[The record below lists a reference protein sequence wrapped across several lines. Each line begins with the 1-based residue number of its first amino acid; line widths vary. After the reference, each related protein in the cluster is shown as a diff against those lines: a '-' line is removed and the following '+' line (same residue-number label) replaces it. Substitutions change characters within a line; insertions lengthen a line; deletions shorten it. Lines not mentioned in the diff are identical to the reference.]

1 MQAMKACALL
11 AALAALLAV
20 AAPATGD
27 GRDDTA
33 WLQARLDSGGG
44 TIFLPSLP
52 NGECYATRG
61 LWVTHDDTAITSD
74 GACITALG
82 PGDVRL
88 TSTDGDP
95 IAADAV
101 FYVNH
106 GDKLLPTPDRVTISG
121 LRIVVPQAAQMV
133 GIGIYGHDVTVRNV
147 TVTGAPIDDLTVGS
161 RANGDGYASHV
172 LVTGCRFDGAMRN
185 VVSASSFIDL
195 RIEGDTISGAAAGAG
210 PSAGI
215 DIEPDTRGGLALDLR
230 ISGDLIS
237 GNAGP
242 GIILSLRSNT
252 GSALNADRFSITG
265 NKILGNGT
273 AGVLVL
279 GGQADGKGRAVF
291 TGNTVI
297 GNHGPGVL
305 GQAMNMTFV
314 TAGNAIG
321 ANDGPAYQ
329 NVRRA
334 NSRP

>member
-1 MQAMKACALL
+1 VVL
-11 AALAALLAV
+11 ALALAPS
-20 AAPATGD
+20 AAGD

-106 GDKLLPTPDRVTISG
+106 GDKLLPTPDHVTISG
-121 LRIVVPQAAQMV
+121 LQIVVPQAAQMF

-147 TVTGAPIDDLTVGS
+147 TVSGMPIDDLTVGS

-172 LVTGCRFDGAMRN
+172 LITGCRFQAAARN
-185 VVSASSFIDL
+185 VLSASSFVDL
-195 RIEGDTISGAAAGAG
+195 RIEGSAIGGAAAGAG

-230 ISGDLIS
+230 VAANVIS

-242 GIILSLRSNT
+242 GIILSLRSNS
-252 GSALNADRFSITG
+252 GSALNADRFAITG

-273 AGVLVL
+273 AGVLVS
-279 GGQADGKGRAVF
+279 GGQADGKGQAVF
-291 TGNTVI
+291 TGNTVR
-297 GNHGPGVL
+297 GNRGPGVL
-305 GQAMNMTFV
+305 GQAMTMTFV
-314 TAGNAIG
+314 TARNAIG

-334 NSRP
+334 NSRH

>member
-1 MQAMKACALL
+1 MRASALL
-11 AALAALLAV
+11 AALAALLAL

-44 TIFLPSLP
+44 AIFLPSLP
-52 NGECYATRG
+52 NGQCYATRG
-61 LWVTHDDTAITSD
+61 LWVTQDHTAITSD
-74 GACITALG
+74 GACITAIG

-106 GDKLLPTPDRVTISG
+106 GDKLLPTPDHVTISG
-121 LRIVVPQAAQMV
+121 LRIVVPQAAQMY

-147 TVTGAPIDDLTVGS
+147 TVTGSPIDDVTVGS

-172 LVTGCRFDGAMRN
+172 VVTGCRFDGAQRN

-195 RIEGDTISGAAAGAG
+195 RIEQNTISGAAPGAG

-230 ISGDLIS
+230 IGGNVIS

-242 GIILSLRSNT
+242 GVILSLRSNT
-252 GSALNADRFSITG
+252 GSSLNADRFSITG

-273 AGVLVL
+273 AGVVVI
-279 GGQADGKGRAVF
+279 GGQADGKGRAAF
-291 TGNTVI
+291 TGNTVR
-297 GNHGPGVL
+297 GNHGPGVM
-305 GQAMNMTFV
+305 GRSMTMTLV
-314 TAGNAIG
+314 TGGNAIG
-321 ANDGPAYQ
+321 GNDGPAYQ
-329 NVRRA
+329 NVKRA
-334 NSRP
+334 NSRL